1 MFPVKELTAPTFCR
15 RRNHNQQFAE
25 AVLALAFANA
35 EHFGAALR
43 ANALGGRLT
52 ILHGN
57 SLGIFHF
64 SLGATL
70 HAICFHRYSPLNWII
85 FIRVSHSLADVKSKL
100 GQNRH
105 FPAYYSTFYALTG
118 LNWWFMLSLLC

>member
-1 MFPVKELTAPTFCR
+1 MFLGQESTAPTFCR

-35 EHFGAALR
+35 EHLGAALR
-43 ANALGGRLT
+43 ANALGGWFT

-57 SLGIFHF
+57 GLGVFHF

-70 HAICFHRYSPLNWII
+70 HAIRFHWYSPLNWII

-100 GQNRH
+100 GQNRY
-105 FPAYYSTFYALTG
+105 FPAYFSTFCALTG
-118 LNWWFMLSLLC
+118 LN